1 MKRIHIILLALILC
15 FACLPTAKAEA
26 GVNVE
31 VIKMDGVSVIVFTPA
46 ETARQARGV
55 VEEKGTAGIVMPEM
69 LTMIGEEAFYGVA
82 AETIEVTENVVSI
95 GPRAFADC
103 KNLREITIPATV
115 TAIDDSAL
123 SGCENVTVY
132 GVKGSE
138 AERFAKENGFTFA
151 ELGGGTPEE
160 PPVVREAP
168 PVQLPLV
175 PR

>member
-1 MKRIHIILLALILC
+1 MKKICILLALLLC
-15 FACLPTAKAEA
+15 LAVPALAEE
-26 GVNVE
+26 GMNME
-31 VIKMDGVSVIVFTPA
+31 VIKMDGVSVVVFTPA
-46 ETARQARGV
+46 ETLRKARDMA
-55 VEEKGTAGIVMPEM
+55 EENGAGFALPQM
-69 LTMIGEEAFYGVA
+69 LTAIGEEAFAGIA
-82 AETIEVTENVVSI
+82 AETVEVSENVVSI

-103 KNLREITIPATV
+103 KNLREIIIPATV